1 VTDNSLPDRY
11 DLTKDQ
17 DRDDRR
23 KHLELVSAVVG
34 RMAAASAAAKGW
46 SITLAGAAFGV
57 AVVRDKWYLI
67 LLGIVALLVF
77 GIVDG
82 LYLYNEKRFRAL
94 YAAIADQNAVR
105 PLSMDLTVLEARKKK
120 ESFFSWSVVF
130 FYGPL
135 IVGGLVILAIA
146 LCKGGSEADEKSP
159 SPTTTVTT
167 STVTVT
173 ETTTQTTAISPPEP
187 SPRATTQSPPPPP
200 SPTSTP

>member
-1 VTDNSLPDRY
+1 MTDNGLPDRY

-57 AVVRDKWYLI
+57 AVIRDKSYLI
-67 LLGIVALLVF
+67 LLGVLALVVF
-77 GIVDG
+77 GIVDA

-94 YAAIADQNAVR
+94 YAAIADQNAVK
-105 PLSMDLTVLEARKKK
+105 PLSMDLSVLDRLNKK
-120 ESFFSWSVVF
+120 ESFFSWSVVS

-135 IVGGLVILAIA
+135 ILGGLIIFAIA
-146 LCKGGSEADEKSP
+146 LCNDESEADKRIP
-159 SPTTTVTT
+159 SPTVTT
-167 STVTVT
+167 STVTIT
-173 ETTTQTTAISPPEP
+173 ETTTTQTTATSTPEP
-187 SPRATTQSPPPPP
+187 SPTPTTQAPPPPA
-200 SPTSTP
+200 SPTTPTR

>member
-1 VTDNSLPDRY
+1 MTDTNLPDHY
-11 DLTKDQ
+11 NLSDSQ

-34 RMAAASAAAKGW
+34 RMAAESAAAKGW

-67 LLGIVALLVF
+67 LIGIVALVVF
-77 GIVDG
+77 GIMDG

-94 YAAIADQNAVR
+94 YTAIADQNAVK
-105 PLSMDLTVLEARKKK
+105 PLSMDLSVLDTLKKK
-120 ESFFSWSVVF
+120 ESFSSWSVIY

-135 IVGGLVILAIA
+135 IAGGLVILAIA
-146 LCKGGSEADEKSP
+146 LCTGGSGVDETSP
-159 SPTTTVTT
+159 SRTVTT

-173 ETTTQTTAISPPEP
+173 QTRTQTSGPSAEP
-187 SPRATTQSPPPPP
+187 SPTATTTPPLPPASPG
-200 SPTSTP
+200 PTR

>member
-1 VTDNSLPDRY
+1 MTDNDLPDRY
-11 DLTKDQ
+11 NLKEPQ

-23 KHLELVSAVVG
+23 KHLELVSAIVG

-57 AVVRDKWYLI
+57 AVIRDKWYLI
-67 LLGIVALLVF
+67 LLGVVALVAF

-94 YAAIADQNAVR
+94 YSAIADQNAVK
-105 PLSMDLTVLEARKKK
+105 PLSMDLSVLDTLKKK
-120 ESFFSWSVVF
+120 ESFSSWSVAF

-146 LCKGGSEADEKSP
+146 LCNDGSEADEKSP
-159 SPTTTVTT
+159 SPTITT

-173 ETTTQTTAISPPEP
+173 ETTTTQPPAARPPET
-187 SPRATTQSPPPPP
+187 SSTATPQPTPT
-200 SPTSTP
+200 PTSTP

>member
-1 VTDNSLPDRY
+1 VTDANLPDQY
-11 DLTKDQ
+11 DLTNQQ

-57 AVVRDKWYLI
+57 ALIRDISYLI
-67 LLGIVALLVF
+67 LLGVLALVVF
-77 GIVDG
+77 GIVDA

-94 YAAIADQNAVR
+94 YAAIADQNAVK
-105 PLSMDLTVLEARKKK
+105 PLSMDLSVLDRLKKK
-120 ESFFSWSVVF
+120 ESFFSWSVVL

-135 IVGGLVILAIA
+135 IGGGLIIFAIA
-146 LCKGGSEADEKSP
+146 LCNDESEADKKTP
-159 SPTTTVTT
+159 SLTVTT

-173 ETTTQTTAISPPEP
+173 ATTTQTTA
-187 SPRATTQSPPPPP
+187 TSPPPPP
-200 SPTSTP
+200 PTSTTTPPSAAPASPSPTR

>member
-1 VTDNSLPDRY
+1 MTDTNLPDRY
-11 DLTKDQ
+11 DLTNSQ

-57 AVVRDKWYLI
+57 AVIRDKWYLI
-67 LLGIVALLVF
+67 LLGIVALVVF

-82 LYLYNEKRFRAL
+82 LYLYHEKRFRAL
-94 YAAIADQNAVR
+94 YAAIADHNAVK
-105 PLSMDLTVLEARKKK
+105 PLSMDLSVLDTLKKK
-120 ESFFSWSVVF
+120 ESFSSWSVAF

-135 IVGGLVILAIA
+135 IAGGFVILAIA
-146 LCKGGSEADEKSP
+146 LCNDGPEADKKPP
-159 SPTTTVTT
+159 SSTLTT

-173 ETTTQTTAISPPEP
+173 ETTTQATA
-187 SPRATTQSPPPPP
+187 PPPKPP
-200 SPTSTP
+200 SPTATTTQPPPPASPSPTR

>member
-1 VTDNSLPDRY
+1 MTDNDLPDRY
-11 DLTKDQ
+11 DLAKDQ

-57 AVVRDKWYLI
+57 AVIRDKSYLI
-67 LLGIVALLVF
+67 LLGVLALVVF
-77 GIVDG
+77 GIVDA

-94 YAAIADQNAVR
+94 YAAIADQNAVK
-105 PLSMDLTVLEARKKK
+105 PLSMDLSVLDRLNKK

-135 IVGGLVILAIA
+135 IVGGLIIFAIA
-146 LCKGGSEADEKSP
+146 LCNDESEADKKTP
-159 SPTTTVTT
+159 SPTVTT

-173 ETTTQTTAISPPEP
+173 ETTATQTTGPPTPEP
-187 SPRATTQSPPPPP
+187 SPTATTQAPPPPA
-200 SPTSTP
+200 SPTTPVP

>member
-1 VTDNSLPDRY
+1 MTDNRLPDRY
-11 DLTKDQ
+11 DLNDSQ

-57 AVVRDKWYLI
+57 AVIRDKAYLI
-67 LLGIVALLVF
+67 VLGIVALVVF

-94 YAAIADQNAVR
+94 YAAIADQNAVK
-105 PLSMDLTVLEARKKK
+105 PLSMDLSILDTLKKK
-120 ESFFSWSVVF
+120 SSFSSWSVAY

-135 IVGGLVILAIA
+135 IAGGLVILAIA
-146 LCKGGSEADEKSP
+146 LCNDRPEAENKSP
-159 SPTTTVTT
+159 SPTVTT

-173 ETTTQTTAISPPEP
+173 ETTTATPAPESSPPA
-187 SPRATTQSPPPPP
+187 ATQAPPPA
-200 SPTSTP
+200 SPTPIP